1 MRRLIIPVACLAL
14 LCISTVALAGSAT
27 SLLYTDG
34 RVNMLEDNDW
44 EAAVFN
50 GDRTANDATILKVG
64 DFLYGMLEIQ
74 QVQDARDSS
83 EFHNPTYNTFTGVFA
98 LKVTSTEAIGALTK
112 YNFGALTNAEWA
124 TIFGFGTD
132 PLVRVDSNSLG
143 VMFDDSRTLLTDPF
157 VDPGDLT
164 VPSENLEWSLK
175 TAYLNSTSALWEFGF
190 DGATDTFWYGV
201 ATSTNVLDPFLNV
214 QTNVALNVTH
224 QYPGAPGLLKHGE
237 LFGDLAS
244 PNLVRNESS
253 FTHIQGFG
261 NFGTGDK
268 GVWPIRT
275 DTDFYIL
282 PTPEPA
288 SIALLGLGLLGVG
301 GVVVRRR
308 RRA

>member
-14 LCISTVALAGSAT
+14 LCISTVALAGSAK

-44 EAAVFN
+44 EAAIFN
-50 GDRTANDATILKVG
+50 GTRTTADATTLKVG

-74 QVQDARDSS
+74 QVQDARNSG
-83 EFHNPTYNTFTGVFA
+83 EFHDPTFNTFTGVFA
-98 LKVTSTEAIGALTK
+98 LKVTSTEAVSSQTK
-112 YNFGALTNAEWA
+112 YNFGALTDAEWA
-124 TIFGFGTD
+124 TIFGFGSD
-132 PLVRVDSNSLG
+132 PLVRVDSSTLG
-143 VMFDDSRTLLTDPF
+143 IMFDDSRTLETDAF
-157 VDPGDLT
+157 VNPGN
-164 VPSENLEWSLK
+164 PESQEFSLK
-175 TAYLNSTSALWEFGF
+175 TAYLNDASALWEFGF
-190 DGATDTFWYGV
+190 DGALDAFWYGV

-224 QYPGAPGLLKHGE
+224 YYPGAPRLLKHGE
-237 LFGDLAS
+237 LYGDLAS
-244 PNLVRNESS
+244 PNLVRNESA

-268 GVWPIRT
+268 GAWPIRT